1 MVWCGTRDA
10 GAGATERLTR
20 GREKKV
26 ERKSSV
32 SFILFRCRD
41 RDRDILHINIS

>member
-20 GREKKV
+20 GREKKLNEKV
-26 ERKSSV
+26 VLV
-32 SFILFRCRD
+32 SFFLGVEIEIEIYCT
-41 RDRDILHINIS
+41 